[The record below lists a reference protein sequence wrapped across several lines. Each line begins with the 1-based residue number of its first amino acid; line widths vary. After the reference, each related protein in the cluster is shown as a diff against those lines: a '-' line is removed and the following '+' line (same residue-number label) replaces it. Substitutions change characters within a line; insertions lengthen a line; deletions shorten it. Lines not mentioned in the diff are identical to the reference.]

1 MKNIKRQIALWILHD
16 CDSTLEEIEHLL
28 DRAYPIGSNLVDM
41 YSDIP
46 VIRKMVESDE
56 AQLEEREPF

>member
-28 DRAYPIGSNLVDM
+28 DRAYPVGSRLLEM

>member
-16 CDSTLEEIEHLL
+16 SDSTLEEIEHILNK
-28 DRAYPIGSNLVDM
+28 AYPIGSDLVAM

-46 VIRKMVESDE
+46 VIRKMVEAD
-56 AQLEEREPF
+56 AQIKE

>member
-28 DRAYPIGSNLVDM
+28 DRAYPSGSNLVEM

-46 VIRKMVESDE
+46 VVRKMVESD
-56 AQLEEREPF
+56 AQIKGDV

>member
-28 DRAYPIGSNLVDM
+28 DKAYPVRSNLVDM

-46 VIRKMVESDE
+46 VIIKMVEAN
-56 AQLEEREPF
+56 AQIKE